1 MKLLEITI
9 KNFMPYR
16 GEQVIKFPQNESQNV
31 MLIFGENMRGKT
43 SFLNAIRWGFY
54 GVALGRH
61 LRPIPKESLI
71 NVDAVEDGDCSMSIV
86 LKFEHAEKIYELRRQ
101 IDKKA
106 HVSVPRGDSDFLE
119 TSLLRVNGEVLP
131 GDQVINEINQVI
143 PEEVSR
149 FFLFDGELL
158 QEYENLLIEESE
170 QGEKIK
176 EHIEQ
181 ALGVPALIHGR
192 DELRTLLKS
201 AQKTQA
207 KDAQKNKELAQ
218 YAEQQEELDSKLSSL
233 EENKKELQA
242 LQAEK
247 QKDVDK
253 IDDELKNTAAVQR
266 KKGELDRLTD
276 KRKMIEEQISY
287 EKETQRDLLKTLW
300 KDVLYKSTRPKLEKL
315 RSERDELQ
323 NSITEKTQIETII
336 KELESALRETLCPTC
351 SQVVPDENS
360 RKIQER
366 LSELKSSSNSK
377 SVDVGRLRQITGKI
391 DQLSKVVS
399 ESESKRFIRAK
410 RNEDKLEIQLIE
422 VETKLDELADEI
434 KEFDT
439 EQIMRQRE
447 KREQLLKLLNR
458 IESDLTKVK
467 NEIEENQRKQDHIA
481 SIISRSAGAQ
491 GQLSSRR
498 VNIYQQLEQTF
509 SAGIVKLRDKLKEE
523 VQQRSSAAFSELT
536 TESTYSGLKI
546 NSNYGLSILDHM
558 GRQLKERSAGAE
570 QIVALSLI
578 DGLNKTARTSGPIV
592 MDTPLGRLDPRHRR
606 NVLKYLPKMAEQV
619 VLLVHEGEIDPERDL
634 SHFAEKIGA
643 RYQIKRISST
653 ESRIV
658 KGDQNDRT

>member
-1 MKLLEITI
+1 MKLLEIKI

-16 GEQVIKFPQNESQNV
+16 GEQVVKFPQNESQNV

-54 GVALGRH
+54 GVAVGRH
-61 LRPIPKESLI
+61 LRPIPRVSLI
-71 NVDAVEDGDCSMSIV
+71 NVDAVEDGECSMSVI
-86 LKFEHAEKIYELRRQ
+86 LKFEHAKKKYELRRQ
-101 IDKKA
+101 IDRKA

-119 TSLLRVNGEVLP
+119 TSLLRVDDEVLP
-131 GDQVINEINQVI
+131 GDQVVNQINQLI
-143 PEEVSR
+143 PEEISR

-192 DELRTLLKS
+192 DELRMLLKS

-218 YAEQQEELDSKLSSL
+218 YAEQQKELDSRLSSL
-233 EENKKELQA
+233 EEDKARLQVQ
-242 LQAEK
+242 QAEK
-247 QKDVDK
+247 QKEVDE

-266 KKGELDRLTD
+266 KKGELDRLAD
-276 KRKMIEEQISY
+276 KKAMIEEQIAN
-287 EKETQRDLLKTLW
+287 EKETQRELLTTLW
-300 KDVLYKSTRPKLEKL
+300 RDILYKSTQPKLENL
-315 RSERDELQ
+315 RVERDKLQ
-323 NSITEKTQIETII
+323 NSITERAQLETII
-336 KELESALRETLCPTC
+336 RELESALKETLCPTC
-351 SQVVPDENS
+351 SQIVPDENS
-360 RKIQER
+360 QKIEER
-366 LSELKSSSNSK
+366 LSELKARLSSK
-377 SVDVGRLRQITGKI
+377 SVDLGLLSQITGKI
-391 DQLSKVVS
+391 DQLSKVTS
-399 ESESKRFIRAK
+399 QSESKRFISAK
-410 RNEDKLEIQLIE
+410 INEEKLDIQLIE
-422 VETKLDELADEI
+422 LETKLDELADEI
-434 KEFDT
+434 REFDT
-439 EQIMRQRE
+439 KQIMRQRE
-447 KREQLLKLLNR
+447 KREHLLKLLNR

-467 NEIEENQRKQDHIA
+467 QEIEENQRKQDQIA
-481 SIISRSAGAQ
+481 NIISRSAGAQ

-509 SAGIVKLRDKLKEE
+509 SAGIVRLRDKLKEE
-523 VQQRSSAAFSELT
+523 VQQRSSDAFSELT
-536 TESTYSGLKI
+536 TENTYSGLKI

-570 QIVALSLI
+570 QIVALALI

-592 MDTPLGRLDPRHRR
+592 MDTPLGRLDPRHRK

-619 VLLVHEGEIDPERDL
+619 VLLVHEGEIDPKGDL

-643 RYQIKRISST
+643 RYEIKRISST

-658 KGDQNDRT
+658 KGD